1 TMVFAEV
8 AGFEHVSRAMTPE
21 RFLQLLNRCF
31 TALEPAVHAHGGV
44 IDKYVSE
51 RVLALFG
58 VPNAIE
64 HAPRQALNAVI
75 DMRRRLRRF
84 LEEQGLLNRLHLHV
98 GVNTGFVGAGEMGG
112 LATRALSG
120 PGDAVNVGA
129 PGGCGVRRP
138 RTAPQYARRVRVRG
152 AAAVGPEGQGAA
164 GGDVAFALRV
174 ARPAG
179 ADGRLGAHAGFRAR
193 RPGEGTARDRRRRR
207 AA

>member
-1 TMVFAEV
+1 RVAGLEVGGRPEPVTAFELCGLRDGAADVGASVSEALERGAAAAHAAHDRAAHRPTRGSERRQATMVFAEV
-8 AGFEHVSRAMTPE
+8 AGFEHVARAMTPE

-84 LEEQGLLNRLHLHV
+84 LEEQGLLNRLHLH
-98 GVNTGFVGAGEMGG
+98 
-112 LATRALSG
+112 
-120 PGDAVNVGA
+120 
-129 PGGCGVRRP
+129 
-138 RTAPQYARRVRVRG
+138 
-152 AAAVGPEGQGAA
+152 
-164 GGDVAFALRV
+164 
-174 ARPAG
+174 
-179 ADGRLGAHAGFRAR
+179 
-193 RPGEGTARDRRRRR
+193 
-207 AA
+207 